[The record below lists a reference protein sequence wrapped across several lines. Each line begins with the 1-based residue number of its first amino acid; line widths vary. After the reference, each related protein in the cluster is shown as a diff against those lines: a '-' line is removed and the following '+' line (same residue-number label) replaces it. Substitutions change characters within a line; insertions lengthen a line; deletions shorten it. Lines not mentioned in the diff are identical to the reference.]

1 MALKTFR
8 PLTPSQRFKALP
20 SFEEITKSK
29 PEKSLLESKKRTGG
43 RNNMGRKT
51 SRHRGGGHKKN
62 YRIIDFKRSR
72 RDATADVIAIEY
84 DPNRSARLALIQ
96 YPDGEK
102 AYILHPAG
110 LTVGAKVQAGESAE
124 PNVGNALPLKSIPLG
139 LSLHN
144 VELTPG
150 KGGQIVRSAGS
161 QAILSN
167 REGGYAL
174 LKMASGELR
183 RVNEQCYATIGQVGN
198 IEHMNVSS
206 GKAGRSRWLGIR
218 PQTRGMAMNPVD
230 HPMGG
235 GQGKSKGGGGRHH
248 PMSPW
253 GQLSKGF
260 KTRRK
265 HKQSDTFIVQRRKKK

>member
-8 PLTPSQRFKALP
+8 PLTPAQRFKALP
-20 SFEEITKSK
+20 SFEEITKST
-29 PEKSLLESKKRTGG
+29 PEKSLTESKKRTGG

-51 SRHRGGGHKKN
+51 SRHRGGGHKKK

-72 RDATADVIAIEY
+72 RDAAADVIAIEY
-84 DPNRSARLALIQ
+84 DPNRSARLALLQ

-110 LTVGAKVQAGESAE
+110 LSVGAKVRAGEAAE
-124 PNVGNALPLKSIPLG
+124 PNVGNALPLKAIPLG

-144 VELTPG
+144 IELTPG

-161 QAILSN
+161 QAVLSN

-183 RVNEQCYATIGQVGN
+183 RVNEECYATIGQVGN

-253 GQLSKGF
+253 GQLAKGF